1 MDMRLEVSP
10 DPEHMLAQA
19 LVEFLRERDETHIA
33 VSGGT
38 SPVAL
43 FQLLTGKFR
52 KEIRWSRI
60 ILFQVDERCV
70 PPDDVQSNWRMITA
84 ELLSKANGITAHRIE
99 AERPGAAEDYQSI
112 LIRNAPIG
120 FHGIPQLDLI
130 LLGMGGDGHTA
141 SLFPDTK
148 ALEEQKRLV
157 VLNEVPVLGANRVTM
172 TFPLLNTASHRWFLV
187 KGADKAKA
195 FTKVCAGKLPA
206 GQLVSARW
214 FVDPEVAGAET

>member
-1 MDMRLEVSP
+1 MDMTLEVSP
-10 DPEHMLAQA
+10 EPERVLAEA
-19 LVEFLRERDETHIA
+19 LVEFLRERDEAHIA

-43 FQLLTGKFR
+43 FKLLTGKYR
-52 KEIRWSRI
+52 KEILWSRI
-60 ILFQVDERCV
+60 TLFQVDERCV
-70 PPDDVQSNWRMITA
+70 PPDDTQSNWRMITA
-84 ELLSKANGITAHRIE
+84 ELLSKVDGIAAHRME
-99 AERPGAAEDYQSI
+99 AERPGAAEDYHSV

-130 LLGMGGDGHTA
+130 LLGMGSDGHTA

-148 ALEEQKRLV
+148 ALEEQKRLI

-172 TFPLLNTASHRWFLV
+172 TYPLLNAASHRWFLV

-195 FTKVCAGKLPA
+195 FAKVREGKLPA
-206 GQLVSARW
+206 GQLTGARW
-214 FVDPEVAGAET
+214 FVDPEVVGAET

>member
-1 MDMRLEVSP
+1 MDITLEVSP
-10 DPEHMLAQA
+10 EPERMLAEA

-43 FQLLTGKFR
+43 FQLLTMKYR
-52 KEIRWSRI
+52 KAIKWSRI

-70 PPDDVQSNWRMITA
+70 PPDDNRSNWCMITA
-84 ELLSKANGITAHRIE
+84 ELLSKVNGISAHRME
-99 AERPGAAEDYQSI
+99 AERQGAAEDYQSI

-120 FHGIPQLDLI
+120 LHGIPQLDLI

-157 VLNEVPVLGANRVTM
+157 VLNEVPALGANRVTM
-172 TFPLLNTASHRWFLV
+172 TFPLLNAASQRWFLV
-187 KGADKAKA
+187 KGTDKAKA
-195 FTKVCAGKLPA
+195 FAKVRAGKLPA

-214 FVDPEVAGAET
+214 FVDPEVVGAEV